1 MRGRAR
7 MKPFR
12 RPSRKGSV
20 LHFSVIIPTCNR
32 PQFLAEAVASVL
44 AQQNADFEL
53 LIANDGDALAALPQ
67 DPRIRHLENARRGA
81 VSARNLAVAAA
92 RGHAIAW
99 LDDDDQWIDPHHLA
113 HAAATLTAG
122 AAFTFGDGVMRYED
136 GSADRAFARDATAAS
151 LAQDNTILI
160 SAVTYTRT
168 LHQRLGLFD
177 AALPYYWDWDWYLR
191 VARSGAPLQRIAKP
205 VVAIRV
211 HTANMSGEAQ
221 KQARQD
227 NLAALAHKHGLGE
240 LRLKNHTDFV

>member
-12 RPSRKGSV
+12 RPNRKGSV
-20 LHFSVIIPTCNR
+20 PHFSVIIPTCNR
-32 PQFLAEAVASVL
+32 PHFLAEAIASVL
-44 AQQNADFEL
+44 AQQDADFEL
-53 LIANDGDALAALPQ
+53 LIVNDGGALASLPQ
-67 DPRIRHLENARRGA
+67 DGRMRHLENARRGA
-81 VSARNLAVAAA
+81 VAARSLGVAAA
-92 RGHAIAW
+92 RGKAIAW
-99 LDDDDQWIDPHHLA
+99 LDDDDQWIDRHHLA
-113 HAAATLTAG
+113 MAAAALAG
-122 AAFTFGDGVMRYED
+122 GADFTFGDGVMRYED
-136 GSADRAFARDATAAS
+136 GSADRSFARDATSAS

-160 SAVTYTRT
+160 SAVTYTRA
-168 LHQRLGLFD
+168 LHQRLGPFD

-227 NLAALAHKHGLGE
+227 NLSALSHKHGLGE